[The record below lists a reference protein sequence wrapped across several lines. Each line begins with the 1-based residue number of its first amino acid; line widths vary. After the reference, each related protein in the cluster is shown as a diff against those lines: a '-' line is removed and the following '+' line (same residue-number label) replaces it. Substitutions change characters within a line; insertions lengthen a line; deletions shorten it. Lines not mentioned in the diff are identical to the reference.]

1 MDSAE
6 LATFDRTL
14 FPDKVSFG
22 NTALPLNY
30 AFTPGDTVVSLTPAW
45 PWAAGYA
52 IMGLI
57 FLLARWV
64 TVEGEGH

>member
-1 MDSAE
+1 VAAAWCAAGAAFSA
-6 LATFDRTL
+6 LGLVHSYR
-14 FPDKVSFG
+14 
-22 NTALPLNY
+22 
-30 AFTPGDTVVSLTPAW
+30 FTPADTAVSLTPAW

-52 IMGLI
+52 IMGMI